1 MSLIPHCLPFIVIV
15 FPFFFFSPPSLPL
28 HRRSMPERKWR
39 KAISHRWNGG
49 TFSPRLFIRIDPRY
63 VIPFMEKSRGKSCCL
78 VNPIIHSDFP
88 GVHAVTYRDAVRSW
102 EYLQLVGPSVRWVD
116 VKKKKIDLDLAS
128 ITVSLAWKIIV
139 FHWLD
144 TGLSVES
151 K

>member
-15 FPFFFFSPPSLPL
+15 FPFFFFFPSLPL

-88 GVHAVTYRDAVRSW
+88 GIHAVTYRDAVRSW

-116 VKKKKIDLDLAS
+116 VKKKDRSGSSFNNGVPGVENNCFPLIG
-128 ITVSLAWKIIV
+128 
-139 FHWLD
+139 HWI
-144 TGLSVES
+144 ERR